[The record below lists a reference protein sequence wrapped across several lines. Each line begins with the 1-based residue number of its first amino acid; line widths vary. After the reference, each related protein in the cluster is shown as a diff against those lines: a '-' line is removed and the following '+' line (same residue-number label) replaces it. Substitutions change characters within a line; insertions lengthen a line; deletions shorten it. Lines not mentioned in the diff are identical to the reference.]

1 MKTPNNKSFSLKIS
15 CLLIGL
21 VLLCPMLS
29 SQEIEDLSWVK
40 GSLWDAQQID
50 QILNNI
56 EGKTRKEVT
65 KEFVDHYFDTIMENC
80 PDCLNET
87 QAIIYM
93 RESGTPRQNLLRLV
107 DYGDSEEAAKRT
119 GYRDYD
125 DNIIGSRLFEVLRVR
140 VDQRIGAHFN
150 FLNSERKKQIKYEQQ
165 QRQEYERQQRQI
177 ELDQIAYEQEQQRR
191 ENRREMWII
200 ITTFLLS
207 FFVLFK
213 LYKSKYE
220 ANFLMDP
227 VAIVLCVAIF
237 LSYGFGWDAT
247 DGIKGFPKN
256 LDELLLAINP
266 MNYPTPGYKLLYF
279 IGLGSLITLLI
290 RNIGKSNFFWGVI
303 QTFYQVII
311 LGFIGILLLLTMF
324 KGAEKVSKVV
334 KKNKKEIATG
344 VGIGA
349 GFFGAKALS
358 KKRKEKKKKNKFK
371 H

>member
-1 MKTPNNKSFSLKIS
+1 MNNKLFSLKIS

-21 VLLCPMLS
+21 VLLCPMLF
-29 SQEIEDLSWVK
+29 SQEIEDLSRVNN
-40 GSLWDAQQID
+40 LTMD

-56 EGKTRKEVT
+56 EGKAPEEVK
-65 KEFVDHYFDTIMENC
+65 KEFADHYFDTIMESC
-80 PDCLNET
+80 ADCFTKELGSPLEEMK
-87 QAIIYM
+87 QFKPVI
-93 RESGTPRQNLLRLV
+93 SFGTVINS
-107 DYGDSEEAAKRT
+107 GDSEEAAKRT

-125 DNIIGSRLFEVLRVR
+125 GNIIGPRMSREKEIGIMIAERVR
-140 VDQRIGAHFN
+140 AHFR
-150 FLNSERKKQIKYEQQ
+150 FLDSERQKEREAYSQQ
-165 QRQEYERQQRQI
+165 KRQ
-177 ELDQIAYEQEQQRR
+177 
-191 ENRREMWII
+191 EMWII

-213 LYKSKYE
+213 LYNRKYE

-311 LGFIGILLLLTMF
+311 LGFIGILLLLAMF
-324 KGAEKVSKVV
+324 KGGEKISKAV
-334 KKNKKEIATG
+334 KENKKEIATG
-344 VGIGA
+344 AGIGA

-358 KKRKEKKKKNKFK
+358 KKRKEKKNKPLTVPDSMKKKE
-371 H
+371 